1 MSKYTINES
10 SFLPEEVKVM
20 GSINFEG
27 NIIPMEWFS
36 HLKLDN
42 GKPDTISI
50 LILSDIAYWYRP
62 TIIRDELSGRIIG
75 SKKKFKSDL
84 LQRSY
89 GDFENLLGF
98 SEKQTREALIR
109 LEKRNILER
118 VFRHINI
125 GGQKIPNVMF
135 IKINPYTISEI
146 TNKHDNT
153 SLEGTISFPAGNH
166 TIPSEESYSS
176 SQVNTNTETTTNIT
190 TKNFL
195 SLKKSSNPKEVEQNI
210 FEREKEMLNIWD
222 KIIREGEKPS
232 VHSQSRLLALRGV
245 FEDFFESDIENW
257 KNYCLNIKKS
267 NFLIGGGPNNWK
279 ADLTWAIRQENLIR
293 VLEGYYHQKEG
304 KTFENNKEE
313 LTEETEEICDD
324 VVWNKVK
331 EILKIKR
338 GEATYKSWFKQL
350 SLKGYEDNKVL
361 LVASTK
367 FIREWIINNY
377 HRDIIDSFKQANF
390 QIEELEIFIK
400 NGEGSLVL

>member
-1 MSKYTINES
+1 MSKHTISES

-50 LILSDIAYWYRP
+50 LILSDIVYWYRP
-62 TIIRDELSGRIIG
+62 TIIRDESSGRIIG
-75 SKKKFKSDL
+75 SKKKFKSDI

-89 GDFENLLGF
+89 SDFEKLLGF

-109 LEKRNILER
+109 LEKRSILER
-118 VFRHINI
+118 VFRHINV

-135 IKINPYTISEI
+135 IKINPYIISEI
-146 TNKHDNT
+146 TNKHDDIP
-153 SLEGTISFPAGNH
+153 LEETISFPTGKH
-166 TIPSEESYSS
+166 TFPYTESYGY
-176 SQVNTNTETTTNIT
+176 SQVNTNTKTTTKIT
-190 TKNFL
+190 TKNSL

-232 VHSQSRLLALRGV
+232 VHNQSRLFALKKV
-245 FEDFFESDIENW
+245 LEDFFENNLANW
-257 KNYCLNIKKS
+257 ESYCMNIKKS
-267 NFLIGGGPNNWK
+267 NFLMGGGANNWR

-361 LVASTK
+361 LIASTK

-400 NGEGSLVL
+400 NGEGSLAL

>member
-50 LILSDIAYWYRP
+50 LILSDIVYWYRP

-118 VFRHINI
+118 VFRHINV

-146 TNKHDNT
+146 TNKLDNT

-166 TIPSEESYSS
+166 TLPSKESYGS
-176 SQVNTNTETTTNIT
+176 SQVNTNTETTTKIT
-190 TKNFL
+190 TKNSL
-195 SLKKSSNPKEVEQNI
+195 SLKKSSNSKTVEQNV
-210 FEREKEMLNIWD
+210 FEREKEMINIWD
-222 KIIREGEKPS
+222 RILREGEKPS
-232 VHSQSRLLALRGV
+232 VPSHARLVNLKNLL
-245 FEDFFESDIENW
+245 EESLENDLTNW
-257 KNYCLNIKKS
+257 ESYCLTIKKS
-267 NFLIGGGPNNWK
+267 KFLMGGGANNWK
-279 ADLTWAIRQENLIR
+279 ADLTWAIKKENLIR
-293 VLEGYYHQKEG
+293 VLESYYHQREEKTTEG
-304 KTFENNKEE
+304 KNEE
-313 LTEETEEICDD
+313 VIEDAEETCNDPT
-324 VVWNKVK
+324 WNNVK
-331 EILKIKR
+331 EILKRKK
-338 GEATYKSWFKQL
+338 GEDTYKSWFKKL
-350 SLKGYEDNKVL
+350 SLKGYENDKAL
-361 LVASTK
+361 LIAPSK
-367 FIREWIINNY
+367 FIKEWILTNY
-377 HRDIIDSFKQANF
+377 MHDIIDSFKQTDF
-390 QIEELEIFIK
+390 KIKEIEIFIESGK
-400 NGEGSLVL
+400 GEVA